1 MKSAPQSRR
10 LRSARRITA
19 AGFLLA
25 ATSLLGACALGE
37 GKKVT
42 KEVAPLYSAASP
54 EFRQAAGSLLGG
66 NFVGGNSITT
76 LENGREI
83 FPAMLSAIRSAKQ
96 TINFET
102 YVFWDGE
109 IAKQFSRRHW
119 RSGRARA

>member
-42 KEVAPLYSAASP
+42 EEVTPIYSAASP
-54 EFRQAAGSLLGG
+54 EFRQATGSLLGG
-66 NFVGGNSITT
+66 NFVAGNSITT

-83 FPAMLSAIRSAKQ
+83 FPGDAER
-96 TINFET
+96 
-102 YVFWDGE
+102 D
-109 IAKQFSRRHW
+109 SRREADDQLRDLYFLGWGDCKAVLPRRW
-119 RSGRARA
+119 RNGRTRA